1 MPTNEHDLNQPG
13 AQDPH
18 DPHARDADH
27 PGYEVTDVNAGGV
40 AVFLA
45 GLFGSVFI
53 FFLLCYGLGVLING
67 GIRKEDGPTTKW
79 NTLSAFAGADAFSGA
94 SKGKRQDLASN
105 PEMQQREFQQMTST
119 FPEPRLDIDDGNQ
132 ATADL
137 HAREDLLLN
146 NYSSAAGA
154 AGSIRIPISRAMEI
168 VAQRGLPVNAQAG
181 STAVEMAGDEKPAVQ
196 APLTSGFART
206 GYELET
212 IEAREQKLNYGK
224 AAGEN
229 KAELAPV
236 K

>member
-1 MPTNEHDLNQPG
+1 MPTNDHDLNQP
-13 AQDPH
+13 AAH
-18 DPHARDADH
+18 DLHVRDSDH

-67 GIRKEDGPTTKW
+67 GIKKEDGPTTKW
-79 NTLSAFAGADAFSGA
+79 NTLSTFAGAETTN
-94 SKGKRQDLASN
+94 GKRQDLASN
-105 PEMQQREFQQMTST
+105 PVMQQKAFQQMTST

-146 NYSSAAGA
+146 NYSVA

-168 VAQRGLPVNAQAG
+168 IAQRGLPVNAQG
-181 STAVEMAGDEKPAVQ
+181 EPTTVEMVGDEKPTVQ

-212 IEAREQKLNYGK
+212 IEAREQKLTYGK
-224 AAGEN
+224 AVGEN

>member
-1 MPTNEHDLNQPG
+1 MPTNDHDLNQPG
-13 AQDPH
+13 AH
-18 DPHARDADH
+18 DQHVRDSDH
-27 PGYEVTDVNAGGV
+27 PGYEVTDVNAGGI

-45 GLFGSVFI
+45 GLFGSVLV
-53 FFLLCYGLGVLING
+53 FFVFCFVMGKVINTA
-67 GIRKEDGPTTKW
+67 IKKDDGPVTKW
-79 NTLSAFAGADAFSGA
+79 NRLSAFAGAETTND
-94 SKGKRQDLASN
+94 KRQDLASN
-105 PEMQQREFQQMTST
+105 PEMQQREFQQMTTT

-146 NYSSAAGA
+146 NYSVVPGEG
-154 AGSIRIPISRAMEI
+154 GSIRIPISRAMEI
-168 VAQRGLPVNAQAG
+168 IAQRGLPVNAQTGTA
-181 STAVEMAGDEKPAVQ
+181 AVEMAGDEKPVVH

-212 IEAREQKLNYGK
+212 IEVRAQKMSYGK
-224 AAGEN
+224 ATGEN